1 MKEQEA
7 SAQATPPYVEG
18 DDSESGDEGGVSV
31 VVGEIHT
38 LLNEFCLGVSLI
50 KGSLREV
57 GSKHTQT
64 ASKSRESVSS
74 LPKNIW

>member
-31 VVGEIHT
+31 VVGEMHT

-50 KGSLREV
+50 MGSLREV
-57 GSKHTQT
+57 GSEHTQP